1 MIPSPIL
8 ASSLVTGSIGT
19 RATEFRHR
27 LFMQAGAVDRKAG
40 EYDAGNGWRRL
51 QCLDCGR
58 DRDPRRTIG
67 RKTIDTGGNSRKG
80 NRGEPAGLAKFDRAP
95 ITRRQRFVL
104 ALAPAVPDRADGMN
118 HMPGRK
124 PIAIGD
130 LGAAGFAAMERAAFD
145 EKLGAG
151 RAMDRTIHRHRRRG
165 ATYLAALTMASTLSV
180 VDVGDEDFQ
189 PRCADLARDKTQA
202 EAAAATVTP
211 LSANS
216 CCSSP
221 AWNISRMMSQPPT
234 NSPLT

>member
-1 MIPSPIL
+1 M
-8 ASSLVTGSIGT
+8 
-19 RATEFRHR
+19 RHR
-27 LFMQAGAVDRKAG
+27 LFMQTGAVDRKAA

-51 QCLDCGR
+51 QRLDCGR

-67 RKTIDTGGNSRKG
+67 RKTIDAGGNGRKG

-124 PIAIGD
+124 PIAVGD

-145 EKLGAG
+145 QKRGAG
-151 RAMDRTIHRHRRRG
+151 RAMDRTIHATAAEERRIG
-165 ATYLAALTMASTLSV
+165 GVDDSV
-180 VDVGDEDFQ
+180 NAQRRDVGDEDFQ
-189 PRCADLARDKTQA
+189 PRLADLARDKTQA